1 MQLDQISKKAVPGMG
16 AISVCR
22 DSHPPAPIS
31 CMTQAKMS
39 VRSHSWFQV
48 GCVAQR
54 LLGGVGKPA
63 PVRERGRK
71 PRRTAASSAAS
82 HLLHDLMSILSCGER
97 ALWDTPPVPAPC
109 AAPMVCRCGDFPTP
123 SLPVKFKF
131 TFLCPKLRQDE
142 QNRQHVDGQQSVG
155 RPRCTRLPRVNGSVR
170 QYPGNHGTGR
180 AGVTNRQL

>member
-1 MQLDQISKKAVPGMG
+1 MSIPVALLVAENAENKVQLDQISKKAVPDMG
-16 AISVCR
+16 AICVCR

-82 HLLHDLMSILSCGER
+82 HLLHDLMSILSSGER
-97 ALWDTPPVPAPC
+97 VFWDTPRVPAPC
-109 AAPMVCRCGDFPTP
+109 AAPMVVVAWLILSNTLV
-123 SLPVKFKF
+123 SL
-131 TFLCPKLRQDE
+131 
-142 QNRQHVDGQQSVG
+142 
-155 RPRCTRLPRVNGSVR
+155 
-170 QYPGNHGTGR
+170 
-180 AGVTNRQL
+180 